1 MLLKIVSYHLAAG
14 IALLALSSTLK
25 AQDPAPSSK
34 QVLTPWGYRD
44 SANFHEIPD
53 GYDLAVMPD
62 GHVRLDNPTTGDH
75 TDFEKPAAATVKP
88 LPDNGWQTYASW
100 YNSGDPVTYF
110 TTTWKVPPAP
120 SNYDGQ
126 TLFQFNSIEPASYD
140 AILQPVLQYGVSA
153 DGGGEYWAVASW
165 YVTESQAFASK
176 LSQVKTGKSLTGVIK
191 LLSENSSGDK
201 YSCEFTG
208 IAKSKFTIKGIS
220 PLVWLTETLEVYS
233 VDVCTDYPN
242 TAFSEMSKID
252 VKIKSKTAPA
262 TWSPTDSETGCGVQ
276 TTIVKQGG
284 KNAAVDIYY

>member
-1 MLLKIVSYHLAAG
+1 MLLKTISYHLAAG
-14 IALLALSSTLK
+14 IVLLSLSSVLR
-25 AQDPAPSSK
+25 AQDATSSSK

-53 GYDLAVMPD
+53 GYDLAIMPD
-62 GHVRLDNPTTGDH
+62 GHVQLANPTTGDH
-75 TDFEKPAAATVKP
+75 IDFEKPATAAVKP
-88 LPDNGWQTYASW
+88 LPDNGWQTDANW
-100 YNSGDPVTYF
+100 YNSGDTVTSF

-126 TLFQFNSIEPASYD
+126 TLFQFNSIEPASFD
-140 AILQPVLQYGVSA
+140 SILQPVLQYGQSA

-165 YVTESQAFASK
+165 YVTGSQAFASK
-176 LSQVKTGKSLTGVIK
+176 LTAVKTGKSLTGVIK
-191 LLSENSSGDK
+191 LLSDKNSLAK

-208 IAKSKFTIKGIS
+208 IGKSKFTIKNIP

-252 VKIKSKTAPA
+252 VKIKNKTAPA
-262 TWSPTDSETGCGVQ
+262 TWSISDGETGCNVQ
-276 TTIVKQGG
+276 TTVVTQGG